1 MNGPTMA
8 LYVRIPAELHER
20 LMAKASEGQSWKRR
34 GAIQRLVIGALEA
47 ALSAPVAAKPARKGK
62 SK

>member
-20 LMAKASEGQSWKRR
+20 LMAKASEGKTWKHR

-47 ALSAPVAAKPARKGK
+47 ALPAAAKPAKKGK